1 MGTKS
6 EVQDFKADQ
15 RKIKIKNHC
24 EILIFHNK
32 LHSVAPGLG
41 FMKLEETFPRYQE
54 ATTQKKKRARE
65 LLGDRSVWGA
75 GGLPVWVVS
84 FS

>member
-6 EVQDFKADQ
+6 KVQDFKADQ
-15 RKIKIKNHC
+15 GKIKIKNHC

-41 FMKLEETFPRYQE
+41 FMNGEETFQR
-54 ATTQKKKRARE
+54 
-65 LLGDRSVWGA
+65 
-75 GGLPVWVVS
+75 
-84 FS
+84 

>member
-6 EVQDFKADQ
+6 KVQDFEAN
-15 RKIKIKNHC
+15 RGKIKIKNHC

-41 FMKLEETFPRYQE
+41 FMKGEETFQR
-54 ATTQKKKRARE
+54 
-65 LLGDRSVWGA
+65 
-75 GGLPVWVVS
+75 
-84 FS
+84 